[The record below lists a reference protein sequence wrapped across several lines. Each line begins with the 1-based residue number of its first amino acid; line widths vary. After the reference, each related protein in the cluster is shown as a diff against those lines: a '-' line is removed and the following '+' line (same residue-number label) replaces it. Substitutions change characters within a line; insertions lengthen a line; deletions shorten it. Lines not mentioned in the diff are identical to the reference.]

1 MNKKKLKNLKHY
13 EFFKIHNKIDY
24 SPIFFIYGEEYY
36 LREKV
41 LSTLLEH
48 FSSSMEDDFDKVT
61 LYGENN
67 TASEAIENLE
77 MTPFLSQYKIVVIR
91 NFNKLKTEDKNQLAE
106 YAKNPFSSSILLAV
120 TEKIDKRKKAEKT
133 IFQNSTTIECKKP
146 YSPKDINLWLKNEL
160 LAKNKSMNFDAMHLF
175 SQSIDLDFM
184 LASNELEKLIIYT
197 KDANIITKDDVLTCV
212 ASSKINKIFD
222 LQNSLG
228 NRDLKKSLNISEN
241 MLKNNESSIF
251 FIVMLTR
258 YFTILWKIQSLR
270 KQGLSDSEI
279 SNSHLNEVFYSFRSD
294 YLSQARNFTLH
305 KLREIFALLLQA
317 DIDLKSIS
325 VKENIIVEML
335 IYKICK

>member
-1 MNKKKLKNLKHY
+1 MERKKLQHLKHY
-13 EFFKIHNKIDY
+13 EFLKIQNNIRY
-24 SPIFFIYGEEYY
+24 CPIFMIYGEEYY

-41 LSTLLEH
+41 LSILLKH
-48 FSSSMEDDFDKVT
+48 FSSSLEDDFDKVT

-67 TASEAIENLE
+67 TASDAIENLE
-77 MTPFLSQYKIVVIR
+77 MTPFLSQYKIVVMR
-91 NFNKLKTEDKNQLAE
+91 NFNKLKTEDKNQIAD
-106 YAKNPFSSSILLAV
+106 YAKNPSSSSIFIAV

-146 YSPKDINLWLKNEL
+146 YSSKDINLWLKNEL
-160 LAKNKSMNFDAMHLF
+160 FTKNKTMAYDAMHLF
-175 SQSIDLDFM
+175 STSIDLDFM

-197 KDANIITKDDVLTCV
+197 NDADRITKEDVQACV
-212 ASSKINKIFD
+212 SSSKINKIFD

-228 NRDLKKSLNISEN
+228 NRDIKKSLMISEN
-241 MLKNNESSIF
+241 MLENNESSIF
-251 FIVMLTR
+251 FVVMLTR

-294 YLSQARNFTLH
+294 YLSQARNFSLN
-305 KLREIFALLLQA
+305 KLREIFAFLLQA

-325 VKENIIVEML
+325 INENIILELL